1 MELALHRQA
10 PVEVIQGSPYCRRRP
25 SGEDLSLAIR
35 IGAPVEVIQKLK
47 LAQKIPGTTVSLF
60 KFMTEKDLN
69 KLINYLEDP
78 KIEKAVLQA
87 IKDKDPQISNL
98 LQSQFEKTKQ
108 REVTNL

>member
-1 MELALHRQA
+1 MELALHRKF
-10 PVEVIQGSPYCRRRP
+10 PVEVIQALLIAGADP

-60 KFMTEKDLN
+60 KFMTEKDRN
-69 KLINYLEDP
+69 NLINYLEDP

-87 IKDKDPQISNL
+87 IKDEDLQLSDL